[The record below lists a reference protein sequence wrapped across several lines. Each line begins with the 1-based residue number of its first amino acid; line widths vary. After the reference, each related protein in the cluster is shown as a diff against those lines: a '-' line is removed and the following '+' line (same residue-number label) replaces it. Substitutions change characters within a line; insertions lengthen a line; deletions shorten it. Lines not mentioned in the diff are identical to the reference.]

1 MTKFTIKYNYGKDE
15 MTLNLESFFARRD
28 NGRFIN
34 TIKPNIYKVFKLV
47 NVWCDREQIE
57 FLRKWLKEHDCFD
70 IAKKLVIERRYAN
83 E

>member
-47 NVWCDREQIE
+47 TEWCDREQID
-57 FLRKWLKEHDCFD
+57 FLVKWLKEHDCFD
-70 IAKKLVIERRYAN
+70 IAKKLLQITEDRV
-83 E
+83 